1 MITGLAKTTIVGIA
15 IILMHAA
22 MVDESS
28 ARGRVPTN
36 YNQRYQA
43 LFAEQELFRKRPELL
58 GCVYAARDYI
68 DASNDATFNKLRYQA
83 NNVEAGF
90 VIEAGPLEKITRTV
104 RISGEG
110 RVRAYSF
117 LENWE
122 AAEVQCTFVSGEQPL
137 VRLNLLGDPAT
148 K

>member
-1 MITGLAKTTIVGIA
+1 MNIALAKSAVVGIA
-15 IILMHAA
+15 MILIQSVV
-22 MVDESS
+22 VDESS

-43 LFAEQELFRKRPELL
+43 LFAEQELFRNRPELL
-58 GCVYAARDYI
+58 GCVYAARDYM
-68 DASNDATFNKLRYQA
+68 DASNEATFNKLRYQA

-90 VIEAGPLEKITRTV
+90 VIEVGPLEKITRTI
-104 RISGEG
+104 RINGEG

-122 AAEVQCTFVSGEQPL
+122 AAEVVCTFVSGEQPL
-137 VRLNLLGDPAT
+137 VRLNLLVDSAT